1 MKSFPG
7 KTLPSYYKEEINYN
21 EPIYIRLYTQ
31 RHTQR
36 VKERYTERKQTFQI
50 IFTFLQANN
59 NPYYTFVYHFY
70 C

>member
-1 MKSFPG
+1 MKRFPG

-36 VKERYTERKQTFQI
+36 EKERYTERKQKIFQI
-50 IFTFLQANN
+50 IFTFS
-59 NPYYTFVYHFY
+59 
-70 C
+70 